1 MLSVACHPSGKV
13 FATGSSDA
21 RVKLWDLQT
30 RTCAQTIP
38 EHSDQV
44 SVPLNDLSPGGCRA
58 LVLQRAATT
67 CMQVICA
74 RKPASA
80 TIFAGA

>member
-30 RTCAQTIP
+30 RTCAQTVT

-44 SVPLNDLSPGGCRA
+44 IVLDQLLLSNTERD
-58 LVLQRAATT
+58 V
-67 CMQVICA
+67 QVMCCSKFGSTSLA
-74 RKPASA
+74 
-80 TIFAGA
+80 AGA